1 VNFQVAQEKRWSVKP
16 VPSAAVV
23 EGLAVAI
30 NIRPELAS
38 LLVQRG
44 ITDFE
49 EAKKFFRPSLADL
62 HDPFLM
68 KDMYKAVDRLI
79 KAVSEKEHIMVFG
92 DYDVDGTTS
101 VSLVYSFLHEFH
113 EQVVYYIPDRYKEGY
128 GLSFDGIDFAHDN
141 GITLMI
147 TLDCGIK
154 AVEKVKYAK
163 EKGIDVIICDHH
175 RPGKEL
181 PPAVAVLDPKQ
192 DECSYP
198 YKELCGCGV
207 GFKFMQAYCIKS
219 GRNQDEILKYV
230 DMLAVAIGA
239 DIVPVTGE
247 NRILMY
253 MGLQKIN
260 ESPCEGLKALLGV
273 AGVKKELNVTDLV
286 FILAPR
292 INAAGRIS
300 HGSNAVALLTSP
312 NPEQLEVLAKE
323 IDSFNRERKDLDKQI
338 TQEALH
344 ILQTDPS
351 YTDMQS
357 TVVFKEDWHKGVV
370 GIVASRLIEHVY
382 RPTIVLT
389 ESNGMATGS
398 ARSIAHFD
406 VYEAIDACNDLL
418 VNFGGHTHAAGMTL
432 KVEDVPE
439 FRRRFE
445 ASVRERMQEEWLIP
459 ELQADLEISLAHLD
473 SKFLGIL
480 KQMGPYGPGNMNPV
494 FYSQRCKEKGWA
506 KVVGEDHLKLQI
518 IAEGMNHPI
527 DAIAFKQAHHLDTVR
542 AGKPFSILYTIEEN
556 EWQGMVKLQLNIK
569 DIKAEKNSWE

>member
-1 VNFQVAQEKRWSVKP
+1 MV
-16 VPSAAVV
+16 
-23 EGLAVAI
+23 
-30 NIRPELAS
+30 
-38 LLVQRG
+38 
-44 ITDFE
+44 
-49 EAKKFFRPSLADL
+49 
-62 HDPFLM
+62 
-68 KDMYKAVDRLI
+68 KAVDRLI
-79 KAVSEKEHIMVFG
+79 KAVSGKEHIMVFG
-92 DYDVDGTTS
+92 DYDVDGTTA

-113 EQVVYYIPDRYKEGY
+113 EEVVYYIPDRYKEGY
-128 GLSFDGIDFAHDN
+128 GFSYDGIDFAHDN
-141 GITLMI
+141 GITLII

-175 RPGKEL
+175 RPGNL
-181 PPAVAVLDPKQ
+181 IPPAVAVLDAKQ
-192 DECSYP
+192 DDCSYP

-219 GRNQDEILKYV
+219 GRNQDEVLKYV

-253 MGLQKIN
+253 MGLQKVN

-273 AGVKKELNVTDLV
+273 AGVKKELSVTDLV

-312 NPEQLEVLAKE
+312 NAELLEALAKE
-323 IDSFNRERKDLDKQI
+323 IDSFNKERKDLDKHI

-344 ILQTDPS
+344 MLKTDPS
-351 YTDMQS
+351 YADMQS
-357 TVVFKEDWHKGVV
+357 TLVYKEDWHKGVV
-370 GIVASRLIEHVY
+370 GIVASRLIEQVY

-389 ESNGMATGS
+389 ESNGKATGS

-406 VYEAIDACNDLL
+406 VYEAIDACSDLL
-418 VNFGGHTHAAGMTL
+418 ENFGGHTHAAGMTL

-459 ELQADLEISLAHLD
+459 EVQADLEISLAHID

-518 IAEGMNHPI
+518 IAEGMNNPV

-556 EWQGMVKLQLNIK
+556 EWQGMVKIQLNIK